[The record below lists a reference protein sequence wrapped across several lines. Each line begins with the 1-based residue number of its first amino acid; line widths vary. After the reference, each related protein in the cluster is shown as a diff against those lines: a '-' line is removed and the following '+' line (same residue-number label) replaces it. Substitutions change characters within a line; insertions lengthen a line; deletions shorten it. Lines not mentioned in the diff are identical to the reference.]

1 VIFTEQRFFPPQQP
15 IYQIDQ
21 PQENAQQRTN
31 QRFNPKNIWQPF
43 SNGKV
48 NEQGLAKYQNS
59 SVPNLNVQ
67 ELSQDLLKLKE
78 QLKQLAERG

>member
-1 VIFTEQRFFPPQQP
+1 VIFAGQRFFVPQQP
-15 IYQIDQ
+15 FYQTDQ
-21 PQENAQQRTN
+21 PQENAQQITN
-31 QRFNPKNIWQPF
+31 QRFNPKNIRQPF

-48 NEQGLAKYQNS
+48 NDQGLGKYQNS

-78 QLKQLAERG
+78 QLK